1 MRTARIKVPT
11 TERDSVY
18 HVMTRTVN
26 GAFLLDD
33 PAKETL
39 RKQLWQIAD
48 YCGVQVLT
56 FAIMSNHFHVLLRVP
71 KAATVRDD
79 ELLRRYGVLYPKPTR
94 FQQARLDV
102 IAAWLKSGDPE
113 GEAWRKRQLAM
124 MGDVSQFMKLLK
136 QRFSVW
142 FNRTHNRYGTLW
154 AERFKSVLVEPTGKV
169 VETIA
174 AYIDLNAVRACLV
187 ADPKDYRFCG
197 YGDAFAGNVRAQAGL
212 RAVLGGETLPDWE
225 QAQADYRLTLFGIG
239 SGARPGEGTGSP
251 ATPYCVAGYATSPTA
266 PSSAPGLLSPSISPI
281 IAPAPAAAD
290 PRRPD
295 RSRPS
300 PTGAATSPPSAAC
313 AKPPSERRSQLRPRD
328 EHSPQHRRVRVG
340 PALIHRAQHRL
351 ASRRGRHVAIQH
363 PQQTSID
370 LRQLPCL

>member
-1 MRTARIKVPT
+1 MRTARIKVST

-71 KAATVRDD
+71 KAEPVTDD

-169 VETIA
+169 VETMA

-212 RAVLGGETLPDWE
+212 RAILGGESLPEWE
-225 QAQADYRLTLFGIG
+225 QAQADYRLTLFGVG
-239 SGARPGEGTGSP
+239 SGARPGEGTVSADELAKVVKAKGRP
-251 ATPYCVAGYATSPTA
+251 PRHTVLRCRIRHFTDGAILGGQAFVAEHLAVYRARTG
-266 PSSAPGLLSPSISPI
+266 
-281 IAPAPAAAD
+281 
-290 PRRPD
+290 RR
-295 RSRPS
+295 RN
-300 PTGAATSPPSAAC
+300 SPPKLMPAFTDWGLELATLRGL
-313 AKPPSERRSQLRPRD
+313 RRN
-328 EHSPQHRRVRVG
+328 V
-340 PALIHRAQHRL
+340 
-351 ASRRGRHVAIQH
+351 
-363 PQQTSID
+363 
-370 LRQLPCL
+370 